1 MLFERFSTF
10 LHVLFICATS
20 RFKIV
25 IIVSR
30 PSEKGYAYAYAYE
43 PGLHPHRYALLITL
57 DATVCADTYVVPRRI
72 VPQPA
77 QRLRIP

>member
-30 PSEKGYAYAYAYE
+30 PSEEGYAYE

-57 DATVCADTYVVPRRI
+57 DATICADTYVGPRRI